1 MHFFGI
7 LKISFCD
14 KRSSFKKRHKLKYYL
29 WETTAGPNTSKVTQG
44 MFIAMDLP
52 PAWCKVCIC
61 GRTFS
66 VQQAYTCHKRSCQKT
81 KKRLAGAL
89 EKAKEVWQANKRQKR
104 EAKATKDSEAL
115 ALAGP
120 SHPSLTH
127 TVPVP
132 IAEPPTL
139 APASSRVR
147 FNLMLF

>member
-1 MHFFGI
+1 
-7 LKISFCD
+7 
-14 KRSSFKKRHKLKYYL
+14 
-29 WETTAGPNTSKVTQG
+29 
-44 MFIAMDLP
+44 
-52 PAWCKVCIC
+52 
-61 GRTFS
+61 

-104 EAKATKDSEAL
+104 EAKATKDSETLAAA

-139 APASSRVR
+139 APTSSRVR
-147 FNLMLF
+147 FNLMLL

>member
-1 MHFFGI
+1 
-7 LKISFCD
+7 
-14 KRSSFKKRHKLKYYL
+14 
-29 WETTAGPNTSKVTQG
+29 
-44 MFIAMDLP
+44 MFTAMDLP

-89 EKAKEVWQANKRQKR
+89 EKAKEVWQANKRQKL
-104 EAKATKDSEAL
+104 EAKATGTKEAL

-127 TVPVP
+127 TVSVL
-132 IAEPPTL
+132 IAEPPT
-139 APASSRVR
+139 PTSSRVR
-147 FNLMLF
+147 FNLMLFSYHFC

>member
-1 MHFFGI
+1 M
-7 LKISFCD
+7 
-14 KRSSFKKRHKLKYYL
+14 
-29 WETTAGPNTSKVTQG
+29 
-44 MFIAMDLP
+44 
-52 PAWCKVCIC
+52 
-61 GRTFS
+61 
-66 VQQAYTCHKRSCQKT
+66 

-104 EAKATKDSEAL
+104 EAKATKDSEAAAFKL

-132 IAEPPTL
+132 IAEPPTVT
-139 APASSRVR
+139 PTSSSVR

>member
-1 MHFFGI
+1 
-7 LKISFCD
+7 
-14 KRSSFKKRHKLKYYL
+14 
-29 WETTAGPNTSKVTQG
+29 
-44 MFIAMDLP
+44 MDLP
-52 PAWCKVCIC
+52 PAWCMVCIC

-104 EAKATKDSEAL
+104 EAKATKEAL

-132 IAEPPTL
+132 IAEPPTVT
-139 APASSRVR
+139 PASSRVR
-147 FNLMLF
+147 FNLMLFRYHFC

>member
-1 MHFFGI
+1 
-7 LKISFCD
+7 
-14 KRSSFKKRHKLKYYL
+14 
-29 WETTAGPNTSKVTQG
+29 
-44 MFIAMDLP
+44 MDLP

-104 EAKATKDSEAL
+104 EAKATNLKEVTVL

-120 SHPSLTH
+120 SHPSTH

-132 IAEPPTL
+132 IAEPPT
-139 APASSRVR
+139 PVSSRVR